1 MTTRVALVGGTGK
14 LGTIIAEVIEATEG
28 FETVAVLG
36 SASDLGEIDGADLVV
51 DASVPAVSI
60 DVEPHRITIAEAGSS
75 GNSGRSRLPSPAPTA
90 SDGAKMPPGTPH
102 QAVSQVAMN
111 FSSV

>member
-36 SASDLGEIDGADLVV
+36 SASDLGEIDGAVVVTPTVTHFDVASELIRAGVHVFVEKPITPDKMRDLL
-51 DASVPAVSI
+51 ASIP
-60 DVEPHRITIAEAGSS
+60 
-75 GNSGRSRLPSPAPTA
+75 
-90 SDGAKMPPGTPH
+90 
-102 QAVSQVAMN
+102 
-111 FSSV
+111 